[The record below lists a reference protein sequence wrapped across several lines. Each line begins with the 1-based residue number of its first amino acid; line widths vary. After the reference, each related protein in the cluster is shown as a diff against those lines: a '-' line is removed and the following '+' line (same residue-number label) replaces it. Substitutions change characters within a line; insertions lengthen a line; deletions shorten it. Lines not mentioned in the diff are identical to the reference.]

1 MKKILFTL
9 IALLSLTSCS
19 VLQKLDSNR
28 LMQGGAKAL
37 QAFGVTNDQL
47 MGYVKLSVL
56 QLDAGAIVLPPSNN
70 YSRRLARITKGL
82 TSVGGIP
89 LNFKV
94 YKTNEPNAFA
104 CADGSVRIYTG
115 LMDIMNDY
123 ELLGVIGHEI
133 GHVAMEHTLNAYKHA
148 LYASTAFD
156 VIASTGDFAA
166 ALTDSVLGDLG
177 QNMISAGFSRKQE
190 IQADNYGY
198 DFLKGAGINPWYMAM
213 AFEQLQA
220 ASQKGSLTTS
230 SGIGTMFSS
239 HPDTAARIEGI
250 AKRCRED
257 GFTRP
262 EK

>member
-1 MKKILFTL
+1 MKKIIFTL
-9 IALLSLTSCS
+9 IALFSLLSCS
-19 VLQKLDSNR
+19 VLQKLDSTR
-28 LMQGGAKAL
+28 LSQGGLKAV
-37 QAFGVTNDQL
+37 QALGVTNDQL
-47 MGYVKLSVL
+47 IGYVQLSVA
-56 QLDAGAIVLPPSNN
+56 QLDAKAVVLPQSNS
-70 YSRRLARITKGL
+70 YSKRLAKITKGL
-82 TSVGGIP
+82 TSVGGRP

-104 CADGSVRIYTG
+104 CADGSVRVYTG

-133 GHVAMEHTLNAYKHA
+133 GHVAMEHTLNAYKNA
-148 LYASTAFD
+148 LYTSAAFD
-156 VIASTGDFAA
+156 VIASTGNVAA
-166 ALTDSVLGDLG
+166 SLTDSVLGELG
-177 QNMISAGFSRKQE
+177 QSMITASFSRKQE

-220 ASQKGSLTTS
+220 ASKSGSLS
-230 SGIGTMFSS
+230 QKSNIGTMFSS